1 MWRLYVGHIRDIE
14 YRYDNNLS
22 RDGDGAPCFMTLRAT
37 LIGIFALLLGAAAL
51 NLGMGLQAS
60 LLGVRAGIEGFPTLL
75 IGLVMS
81 SYYAGFVA
89 GSLFAPKIVAR
100 VGHIRTFSAFAS
112 LASAAALCHAVFVDP
127 ASWIIMRMLTGVCF
141 AALCLVTE
149 SWLNERSSNLN
160 RGTVLSVYFVVI
172 LASTAAGQAFLM
184 MAPPAGYDLF
194 IFVSVIISVALVP
207 IALTSTPTPAI
218 TAPRRM
224 ALRQLYG
231 VSPVGVSGCFGAGL
245 ITGAF
250 WALGAV
256 YAQGKGLVTD
266 EIAIFMTLVVGG
278 GVVTQWPFGR
288 LSDRMDRRI
297 VIAGLAVSIAVL
309 GIFAGLGFFPQGE
322 GLYVLGV
329 LMGGL
334 VLPLYGLVIAH
345 ANDFLEP
352 EDFVPASA
360 SLLLLYGAGAIVGPM
375 VATIVMRFVGADGLF
390 LHLGIAACLL
400 AAFTMYRMTQRA
412 AAPSEE
418 AADYVFAQG
427 ISPVSFELDPRAENE
442 GEGCETD
449 T

>member
-1 MWRLYVGHIRDIE
+1 
-14 YRYDNNLS
+14 
-22 RDGDGAPCFMTLRAT
+22 MTLRAT
-37 LIGIFALLLGAAAL
+37 LIGIFALLLGAGAL

-60 LLGVRAGIEGFPTLL
+60 LLGVRAGLEGFPTLL

-81 SYYAGFVA
+81 SYYAGFVT
-89 GSLFAPKIVAR
+89 GSLFAPRIVAR

-127 ASWIIMRMLTGVCF
+127 ISWMILRALTGVCF

-149 SWLNERSSNLN
+149 SWLNARSSNLN

-184 MAPPAGYDLF
+184 MAPPSGYDLF

-207 IALTSTPTPAI
+207 ITLTSTPTPALSE
-218 TAPRRM
+218 PRRM
-224 ALRQLYG
+224 TLKRLFG
-231 VSPVGVSGCFGAGL
+231 VSPVGVAGCFGAGL

-256 YAQGKGLVTD
+256 FAQGKGLPTD
-266 EIAIFMTLVVGG
+266 KIAIFMTLVVGG
-278 GVVTQWPFGR
+278 GVLTQWPFGR
-288 LSDRMDRRI
+288 LSDKMDRRF
-297 VIAGLAVSIAVL
+297 VIAGIAVAISAL
-309 GIFAGLGFFPQGE
+309 GTVAVMGLFPPGDA
-322 GLYVLGV
+322 LYLLGA

-375 VATIVMRFVGADGLF
+375 VATIVMQILGPDGLF
-390 LHLGIAACLL
+390 MHLAVAAALL
-400 AAFTMYRMTQRA
+400 AAFTIFRMTQRA
-412 AAPSEE
+412 AAPSDES
-418 AADYVFAQG
+418 ADFVFAQG
-427 ISPVSFELDPRAENE
+427 VSPASFELDPRAETEAE
-442 GEGCETD
+442 GEGCEAD

>member
-1 MWRLYVGHIRDIE
+1 M
-14 YRYDNNLS
+14 S
-22 RDGDGAPCFMTLRAT
+22 LRVT
-37 LIGIFALLLGAAAL
+37 LIGIFALLLGAGAL

-60 LLGVRAGIEGFPTLL
+60 LLGVRAGLEGFPTLL
-75 IGLVMS
+75 IGLIMS
-81 SYYAGFVA
+81 SYYAGFVV
-89 GSLFAPKIVAR
+89 GSLLAPKIVSR

-127 ASWIIMRMLTGVCF
+127 LSWAIMRGLTGVCF

-160 RGTVLSVYFVVI
+160 RGTVLSIYFVVI

-184 MAPPAGYDLF
+184 MAPPSGYDLF

-207 IALTSTPTPAI
+207 ISLTSTPTPEI
-218 TAPRRM
+218 SEPRRM
-224 ALRQLYG
+224 ALRRLYG
-231 VSPVGVSGCFGAGL
+231 ISPVGVSGCFGAGL

-256 YAQGKGLVTD
+256 YAQGKGLPTD
-266 EIAIFMTLVVGG
+266 DIAIFMTLVVGG

-288 LSDRMDRRI
+288 LSDKMDRRY
-297 VIAGLAVSIAVL
+297 VIAGITIAIAALGAV
-309 GIFAGLGFFPQGE
+309 AGLGLFPDGQ
-322 GLYVLGV
+322 GLYVLGA

-360 SLLLLYGAGAIVGPM
+360 SLLLLYGIGAVVGPM
-375 VATIVMRFVGADGLF
+375 VATVVMKVAGPDGLF
-390 LHLGIAACLL
+390 LHLGIAAALL
-400 AAFTMYRMTQRA
+400 AVFTSYRMTQRS
-412 AAPSEE
+412 AAPSDES
-418 AADYVFAQG
+418 ADFVFAAQG
-427 ISPVSFELDPRAENE
+427 VSPVSFELDPRAETE
-442 GEGCETD
+442 EGCETD